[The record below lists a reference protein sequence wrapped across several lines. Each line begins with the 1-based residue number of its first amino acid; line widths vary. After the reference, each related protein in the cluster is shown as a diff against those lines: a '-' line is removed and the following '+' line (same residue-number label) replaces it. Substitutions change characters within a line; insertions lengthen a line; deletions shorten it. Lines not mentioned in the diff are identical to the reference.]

1 MALGNTNLHDTWAI
15 WGGHDYT
22 CSLVKVH
29 ADTKGLGKLKP
40 SELYFGRY
48 LTFFLL
54 SQVQTFIIV
63 LGDLYLL
70 KIQCVHRYHLL

>member
-1 MALGNTNLHDTWAI
+1 MP
-15 WGGHDYT
+15 
-22 CSLVKVH
+22 
-29 ADTKGLGKLKP
+29 KGLGKLKP
-40 SELYFGRY
+40 SQLYFGRY

-70 KIQCVHRYHLL
+70 KIQCVHPVSFIADRRSDKPYIFTAPYIL